1 MKVPLSWLRE
11 YVDVNIDVNELAH
24 RLTMA
29 GNEVDSIERFGH
41 IENVVI
47 GEVLHV
53 SQHPNADRLRL
64 VQVDDG
70 DGVHEVVCGAPNVAK
85 GQKIAYASI
94 GAELFDAYSDEP
106 GKTRK
111 LRRSKIRGVESSGMV
126 CSEKELG
133 IGDNHD
139 GILVLPQGSATG
151 TPIGDVLG
159 DAVLDIELTPNRPDC
174 LGVVGVARDVAALTG
189 ESLRMP
195 TLDYET
201 GGPTVESLAQV
212 TVADGDLCPRYLAGV
227 IRNVKI
233 GPSPSW
239 LQERLLAI
247 GERPINN
254 VVDATNFVMFELGQ
268 PLHAFDYDKVVDHH
282 VIVRR
287 ATEGEILT
295 TLDGVDRK
303 LDGDSLLIADPN
315 GGIGLAGI
323 MGGENTEISD
333 ATVNIFLEAANFNPQ
348 NNRRTAGTLGMRSE
362 ATLRFEKGLRAGLAE
377 VGIKRCLQIIQLVAG
392 GEIAPG
398 LIDEW
403 PGEGTEQGH
412 VDLTRRDISR
422 VMGVDY
428 PTELVESTL
437 RSLRFE
443 LEALDA
449 GSSENGDN
457 DGWRVSIP
465 FWRSDISIPED
476 LVEELARVIGYDD
489 LPATPLSG
497 RVTRWEP
504 GAKHIFRRKI
514 IDALTA
520 YGMKQTITYVAI
532 SDELEEKAPP
542 PPSTSNG
549 IRSTDGIKLDNP
561 VSGQHATLRRSLRA
575 PTLESAAR
583 NTRTWRGPVAL
594 FESGIVFAPANDNS
608 SDPLP
613 SQVERL
619 AGVMTGPRSTSLWGG
634 NDGDFDFYDAKGAVE
649 HVLETLAI
657 DARFISLEDATYA
670 QGRAAEV
677 IANDRKGTVLGTVGV
692 VDAAVWDR
700 FDAES
705 SGAVMFELDVEVL
718 RSLIGDKTR
727 ADDYKPYPRY
737 PDSQRD
743 LALIAD
749 SDVRVG
755 DALRICLQNRL
766 VKSASVF
773 DVYEGGGVGEGKKSL
788 GIRVTYQSDARTL
801 TSEQVTRA
809 EEQIVV
815 RLERELGVTLRSQ
828 SAPLARTTG
837 EGGSPDLGEN
847 RV

>member
-11 YVDVNIDVNELAH
+11 YVDVNIDVEDLAH

-29 GNEVDSIERFGH
+29 GNEVDSIERFGYV
-41 IENVVI
+41 ENVVV
-47 GEVLHV
+47 GEVLEV

-64 VQVDDG
+64 VRVNDS

-94 GAELFDAYSDEP
+94 GAELVDAYSDEP

-133 IGDNHD
+133 IGEDHD
-139 GILVLPQGSATG
+139 GILVLPDSSVIG
-151 TPIGDVLG
+151 TPIGDVIG

-189 ESLRMP
+189 ETLRMP
-195 TLDYET
+195 SFEYES
-201 GGPTVESLAQV
+201 GGPAVDSLAQV
-212 TVADGDLCPRYLAGV
+212 TVVDGDLSPRYLGAV
-227 IRNVKI
+227 IRGVSI

-254 VVDATNFVMFELGQ
+254 VVDATNVVMFELGQ

-287 ATEGEILT
+287 AAEGEMLT
-295 TLDGVDRK
+295 TLDGVARK
-303 LDGDSLLIADPN
+303 MDSESLLIADPG

-323 MGGENTEISD
+323 MGGENSEISD
-333 ATVNIFLEAANFNPQ
+333 ATVNIFLESANFNPQ
-348 NNRRTAGTLGMRSE
+348 NNRRTAGMLGMRSE

-377 VGIKRCLQIIQLVAG
+377 VGIKRCLRIIQLVAG

-403 PGEGTEQGH
+403 PGKGSEQEH
-412 VDLTRRDISR
+412 VDLTRWHISR
-422 VMGVDY
+422 VMGVEY
-428 PTELVESTL
+428 PTELIETTL
-437 RSLRFE
+437 MSLGFTFE
-443 LEALDA
+443 PLD
-449 GSSENGDN
+449 GSSSE
-457 DGWRVSIP
+457 GWRVSIP
-465 FWRSDISIPED
+465 YWRSDITIPED
-476 LVEELARVIGYDD
+476 LVEDLARTIGYDD
-489 LPATPLSG
+489 LPATPLAG
-497 RVTRWEP
+497 QVPRWEP
-504 GAKHIFRRKI
+504 GAKHIFRSKI

-520 YGMKQTITYVAI
+520 YGMQQTITYVAI
-532 SDELEEKAPP
+532 SDELESKAPV
-542 PPSTSNG
+542 PSSISNDAG
-549 IRSTDGIKLDNP
+549 SIDELRLDNP

-594 FESGIVFAPANDNS
+594 FESGIVFAPNDAGS

-613 SQVERL
+613 AQNERIT
-619 AGVMTGPRSTSLWGG
+619 GVMTGPRNASLWGSS
-634 NDGDFDFYDAKGAVE
+634 DGDFDFFDAKGAVE
-649 HVLETLAI
+649 HVLETIGI
-657 DARFISLEDATYA
+657 DARFIPLEDSTYA
-670 QGRAAEV
+670 QGRSAEV
-677 IANDRKGTVLGTVGV
+677 ITNDRKGTVLGNVGV
-692 VDAAVWDR
+692 VDPTVWDG

-705 SGAVMFELDVEVL
+705 ESAVMFELDVEVL
-718 RSLIGDKTR
+718 RSLVGEKTR
-727 ADDYKPYPRY
+727 ADSYTPYPRY

-743 LALIAD
+743 LALVAD
-749 SDVRVG
+749 SGVQVG
-755 DALRICLQNRL
+755 DALRICTQNRL

-773 DVYEGGGVGEGKKSL
+773 DVYEGGGMGEGKKSL
-788 GIRVTYQSDARTL
+788 GIRVTYQSDTRTL
-801 TSEQVTRA
+801 TSDQVTRA
-809 EEQIVV
+809 EDQIVK

-828 SAPLARTTG
+828 
-837 EGGSPDLGEN
+837 
-847 RV
+847 

>member
-11 YVDVNIDVNELAH
+11 YVDVKIDVDELAH

-29 GNEVDSIERFGH
+29 GNEVGSVERFGH
-41 IENVVI
+41 IEKVVV

-53 SQHPNADRLRL
+53 SPHPNADRLRL

-70 DGVHEVVCGAPNVAK
+70 DGVHEVVCGAPNVAQ

-106 GKTRK
+106 GKTRR

-133 IGDNHD
+133 IGDDHD
-139 GILVLPQGSATG
+139 GILVLPENSAIG
-151 TPIGDVLG
+151 TPIGDILG

-195 TLDYET
+195 TLDYEAS
-201 GGPTVESLAQV
+201 GPNVESLAQV
-212 TVADGDLCPRYLAGV
+212 TLADGDLCPRYVGGV

-233 GPSPSW
+233 APSPSW

-287 ATEGEILT
+287 AAEGEMLT
-295 TLDGVDRK
+295 TLDGVTRK
-303 LDGDSLLIADPN
+303 MDGESLLIADPS
-315 GGIGLAGI
+315 GGIGLGGI
-323 MGGENTEISD
+323 MGGENSEIEET
-333 ATVNIFLEAANFNPQ
+333 TVNIFLEAANFNPQ
-348 NNRRTAGTLGMRSE
+348 NNRRTAGMLGMRSE

-377 VGIKRCLQIIQLVAG
+377 VGIKRCLRIIQLVAG
-392 GEIAPG
+392 GEIALG

-403 PGEGTEQGH
+403 PGKGSEQEH

-437 RSLRFE
+437 RSLGFDIE
-443 LEALDA
+443 VLNE
-449 GSSENGDN
+449 SSANTACKY
-457 DGWRVSIP
+457 GWRVSIP
-465 FWRSDISIPED
+465 YWRSDISIPED
-476 LVEELARVIGYDD
+476 LVEELARIIGYDD

-497 RVTRWEP
+497 SVPRWQP
-504 GAKHIFRRKI
+504 GAKHAFRRKVV
-514 IDALTA
+514 DALTA

-542 PPSTSNG
+542 PAPKSNG
-549 IRSTDGIKLDNP
+549 IRSTGRIKLDNP

-583 NTRTWRGPVAL
+583 NTRTWRGPVAI
-594 FESGIVFAPANDNS
+594 FESGIVFAPANDKP

-613 SQVERL
+613 SQVEKL
-619 AGVMTGPRSTSLWGG
+619 TGVMTGPRSTSLWGG
-634 NDGDFDFYDAKGAVE
+634 GDGDFDFYDAKGAVE
-649 HVLETLAI
+649 HVLETLGI
-657 DARFISLEDATYA
+657 DARFTSLEDVTYA
-670 QGRAAEV
+670 QGQAAEV
-677 IANDRKGTVLGTVGV
+677 ITNDRKGTVLGSVGV
-692 VDAAVWDR
+692 VDPSVWQR

-705 SGAVMFELDVEVL
+705 SSAVMFELDVEAL
-718 RSLIGDKTR
+718 RSLVGEKTR
-727 ADDYKPYPRY
+727 ADNYAPYPRY
-737 PDSQRD
+737 PGSQRD
-743 LALIAD
+743 LALVAD
-749 SDVRVG
+749 NGVQVG
-755 DALRICLQNRL
+755 DALRICMQNRL
-766 VKSASVF
+766 VRSASVF
-773 DVYEGGGVGEGKKSL
+773 DLYEGGGLGEGKKSL
-788 GIRVTYQSDARTL
+788 GIRVTYQSETRTL

-809 EEQIVV
+809 ENQIIN

-828 SAPLARTTG
+828 
-837 EGGSPDLGEN
+837 
-847 RV
+847 

>member
-11 YVDVNIDVNELAH
+11 YVDVNIDVEDLAH

-29 GNEVDSIERFGH
+29 GNEVDSVERFGYV
-41 IENVVI
+41 ENVVV
-47 GEVLHV
+47 GEVLEV

-64 VQVDDG
+64 VQVNDG
-70 DGVHEVVCGAPNVAK
+70 EGVHEVVCGAPNVAK

-94 GAELFDAYSDEP
+94 GAELVDAYSDEP

-133 IGDNHD
+133 IGEDHD
-139 GILVLPQGSATG
+139 GILVLPDSSAIG
-151 TPIGDVLG
+151 TPIGGVIG

-189 ESLRMP
+189 ETLRMP
-195 TLDYET
+195 SFEYES
-201 GGPTVESLAQV
+201 GGPAVDSLAQV
-212 TVADGDLCPRYLAGV
+212 TVVDGDLSPRYLGAV
-227 IRNVKI
+227 IRGVSI

-287 ATEGEILT
+287 AAEGEMLT
-295 TLDGVDRK
+295 TLDGVARK
-303 LDGDSLLIADPN
+303 MDSESLLIADPG

-323 MGGENTEISD
+323 MGGENSEISD
-333 ATVNIFLEAANFNPQ
+333 ATVNIFLESANFNPQ
-348 NNRRTAGTLGMRSE
+348 NNRRTAGNLGMRSE

-377 VGIKRCLQIIQLVAG
+377 VGIKRCLRIIQLVAG

-403 PGEGTEQGH
+403 PGKGSEQEH
-412 VDLTRRDISR
+412 VDLTRWHISR
-422 VMGVDY
+422 VMGVEY
-428 PTELVESTL
+428 PTELIETTL
-437 RSLRFE
+437 MSLGFTFE
-443 LEALDA
+443 PLD
-449 GSSENGDN
+449 GSSSE
-457 DGWRVSIP
+457 GWRVSIP
-465 FWRSDISIPED
+465 YWRSDITIPED
-476 LVEELARVIGYDD
+476 LVEELARTIGYDD

-497 RVTRWEP
+497 QVPRWEP
-504 GAKHIFRRKI
+504 GAKHIFRSKI

-532 SDELEEKAPP
+532 SDELESKAPV
-542 PPSTSNG
+542 PSSISNDAVS
-549 IRSTDGIKLDNP
+549 IDELRLDNP

-594 FESGIVFAPANDNS
+594 FESGIVFAPNDAGS

-613 SQVERL
+613 AQNERIT
-619 AGVMTGPRSTSLWGG
+619 GVMTGPRNASLWGSS
-634 NDGDFDFYDAKGAVE
+634 DGDFDFFDAKGAVE
-649 HVLETLAI
+649 HVLETIGI
-657 DARFISLEDATYA
+657 DARFIPLEDSTYA
-670 QGRAAEV
+670 QGRSAEV
-677 IANDRKGTVLGTVGV
+677 ITNDRKGTVLGNVGV
-692 VDAAVWDR
+692 VDPTVWDG

-705 SGAVMFELDVEVL
+705 ESAVMFELDVDVL
-718 RSLIGDKTR
+718 RSLVGEKTR
-727 ADDYKPYPRY
+727 ADSYTPYPRY

-743 LALIAD
+743 LALIAA
-749 SDVRVG
+749 SGVQVG
-755 DALRICLQNRL
+755 DALRICTQNRL

-788 GIRVTYQSDARTL
+788 GIRVTYQSDTRTL

-809 EEQIVV
+809 EDQIVK

-828 SAPLARTTG
+828 
-837 EGGSPDLGEN
+837 
-847 RV
+847 

>member
-11 YVDVNIDVNELAH
+11 YVDVNIDVDELAH

-41 IENVVI
+41 IENVVV
-47 GEVLHV
+47 GEVLQV
-53 SQHPNADRLRL
+53 SPHPNADRLRL

-70 DGVHEVVCGAPNVAK
+70 DGVHEVVCGAPNVAQ

-133 IGDNHD
+133 IGDDHD
-139 GILVLPQGSATG
+139 GILVLPESAAIG

-195 TLDYET
+195 TLEYEA
-201 GGPTVESLAQV
+201 GGSEVETLAKV
-212 TVADGDLCPRYLAGV
+212 TVVDGDLCPRYLGGV

-287 ATEGEILT
+287 AGEGEMLT
-295 TLDGVDRK
+295 TLDGVARK
-303 LDGDSLLIADPN
+303 MDGESLLIADPN
-315 GGIGLAGI
+315 GGIGLGGI
-323 MGGENTEISD
+323 MGGENSEINET
-333 ATVNIFLEAANFNPQ
+333 TVNIFLEAANFNPQ

-377 VGIKRCLQIIQLVAG
+377 VGIKRCLRIIQLVAG

-403 PGEGTEQGH
+403 PGKGSEQEH

-422 VMGVDY
+422 VMGVEY
-428 PTELVESTL
+428 RTELIETTL
-437 RSLRFE
+437 RSLGFE
-443 LEALDA
+443 IEVLDGGA
-449 GSSENGDN
+449 SDN

-465 FWRSDISIPED
+465 YWRSDISLPED
-476 LVEELARVIGYDD
+476 LVEELARIIGYDD

-497 RVTRWEP
+497 SVPRWEP
-504 GAKHIFRRKI
+504 GAKHAFRQKVV
-514 IDALTA
+514 DALTA

-542 PPSTSNG
+542 PAPKSNG
-549 IRSTDGIKLDNP
+549 IRTVDGIKLDNP

-594 FESGIVFAPANDNS
+594 FESGIVFGSQERGDN
-608 SDPLP
+608 DPLP
-613 SQVERL
+613 SQIEKL
-619 AGVMTGPRSTSLWGG
+619 TGVMTGPRSTSLWDGG
-634 NDGDFDFYDAKGAVE
+634 DGDFDFYDAKGAVE
-649 HVLETLAI
+649 HVLETLGIEAS
-657 DARFISLEDATYA
+657 FIPLEDSTYA
-670 QGRAAEV
+670 QGRSAEV
-677 IANDRKGTVLGTVGV
+677 VTNDRKGTVLGSVGV
-692 VDAAVWDR
+692 VDAAVWER

-705 SGAVMFELDVEVL
+705 NAAVMFELDVEAL
-718 RSLIGDKTR
+718 YSLIGEKTR
-727 ADDYKPYPRY
+727 ADNYAPYARY

-743 LALIAD
+743 LALVAD
-749 SDVRVG
+749 SEVRVG
-755 DALRICLQNRL
+755 DALRICTQNRL
-766 VKSASVF
+766 VRSASVF
-773 DVYEGGGVGEGKKSL
+773 DVYEGGDLGKGKKSL

-809 EEQIVV
+809 EEQIVM
-815 RLERELGVTLRSQ
+815 RLERELGVTLRGQ
-828 SAPLARTTG
+828 
-837 EGGSPDLGEN
+837 
-847 RV
+847 

>member
-1 MKVPLSWLRE
+1 M
-11 YVDVNIDVNELAH
+11 
-24 RLTMA
+24 
-29 GNEVDSIERFGH
+29 
-41 IENVVI
+41 
-47 GEVLHV
+47 
-53 SQHPNADRLRL
+53 
-64 VQVDDG
+64 
-70 DGVHEVVCGAPNVAK
+70 VCGAPNVAK

-133 IGDNHD
+133 VGDDHD
-139 GILVLPQGSATG
+139 GILVLPDSSSIG
-151 TPIGDVLG
+151 TPIGDVIG
-159 DAVLDIELTPNRPDC
+159 EVVLDIELTPNRPDC

-195 TLDYET
+195 TSEYET
-201 GGPTVESLAQV
+201 GGPEVATLAKV
-212 TVADGDLCPRYLAGV
+212 TVVDGDLSPRYLGAVISGV
-227 IRNVKI
+227 KV

-254 VVDATNFVMFELGQ
+254 IVDATNFVMFELGQ
-268 PLHAFDYDKVVDHH
+268 PLHAFDYDKVAEHH

-287 ATEGEILT
+287 AMEGEYLT
-295 TLDGVDRK
+295 TLDGIDRR
-303 LDGDSLLIADPN
+303 LDGDSLLISDPG

-323 MGGENTEISD
+323 MGGENTEISGS
-333 ATVNIFLEAANFNPQ
+333 TVNIFLEAANFNPQ
-348 NNRRTAGTLGMRSE
+348 NNRRTAGALGMRSE

-377 VGIKRCLQIIQLVAG
+377 VGIRRCLRIIQQVAG
-392 GEIAPG
+392 GVVATG

-403 PGEGTEQGH
+403 PGKGEEQEH
-412 VDLTRRDISR
+412 VVLMRRDISR
-422 VMGVDY
+422 VMGVEY
-428 PTELVESTL
+428 RTELVESTL
-437 RSLRFE
+437 ESLGFE
-443 LEALDA
+443 IEVLDSCA
-449 GSSENGDN
+449 SDSSD

-465 FWRSDISIPED
+465 YWRSDISIPED
-476 LVEELARVIGYDD
+476 LIEELARVIGYDD

-497 RVTRWEP
+497 SVPRWEP
-504 GAKHIFRRKI
+504 GAKHMFRRRI

-532 SDELEEKAPP
+532 SDELEKKAPP
-542 PPSTSNG
+542 PPSVSDG
-549 IRSTDGIKLDNP
+549 INPIDGIKLDNP

-583 NTRTWRGPVAL
+583 NTRTWRGPVAI
-594 FESGIVFAPANDNS
+594 FESGTVFAPANGES

-613 SQVERL
+613 SQVEKL
-619 AGVMTGPRSTSLWGG
+619 TGVMTGPRSTSLWSGKEV
-634 NDGDFDFYDAKGAVE
+634 DFDFYDAKGAVE
-649 HVLETLAI
+649 QVLEILGI

-670 QGRAAEV
+670 QGQAAEV
-677 IANDRKGTVLGTVGV
+677 ITNDRKGTVLGTVGV
-692 VDAAVWDR
+692 VDAAVWER

-705 SGAVMFELDVEVL
+705 KGAVMFELDVEVL
-718 RSLIGDKTR
+718 RSLIGEKTR
-727 ADDYKPYPRY
+727 ADSYKPYPKF

-743 LALIAD
+743 LALVAD

-766 VKSASVF
+766 VESASVF
-773 DVYEGGGVGEGKKSL
+773 DVYEGGGLGEGKKSL

-801 TSEQVTRA
+801 TSEQVARA
-809 EEQIVV
+809 EEQIVT

-828 SAPLARTTG
+828 SASLPSTT
-837 EGGSPDLGEN
+837 
-847 RV
+847 